1 MTTETR
7 QVRAVFANYRRKVQG
22 LDGQTRVGL
31 AMANRGDV
39 IEVASLAD
47 GELDR
52 LELNGA
58 LMPAGEEMEPGQ
70 VEATLVRAALER
82 ALNPLDVVRE
92 DFGAP
97 VSVSPPPLGARP
109 TGDLTT
115 GDTGVD
121 PADNPAPLPTGTI
134 TLGQGTAEEQAA
146 LDRLRAVPEGNSAP
160 LPRTD
165 APDVE
170 DTAALSEFI
179 RTGGDAGKPLTVP
192 ETVALAEG
200 DPDRARYVLEAERTA
215 SGQDPRKGV
224 SDGLAKIIDEGNAG

>member
-1 MTTETR
+1 MATNTR
-7 QVRAVFANYRRKVQG
+7 QVRAVFANYRRKVQT
-22 LDGQTRVGL
+22 LDGQTKVGL
-31 AMANRGDV
+31 GMANRGDTLDV
-39 IEVASLAD
+39 DTLAD
-47 GELDR
+47 GELER

-58 LMPAGEEMEPGQ
+58 LMPAGQETDPAQ
-70 VEATLVRAALER
+70 IEATLVKAALER

-92 DFGAP
+92 DFGATP
-97 VSVSPPPLGARP
+97 SISPPGLGARP
-109 TGDLTT
+109 VGDFTT

-121 PADNPAPLPTGTI
+121 PADNPAPPVTGTI

-146 LDRLRAVPEGNSAP
+146 LDRLRAVPEGNQAP

-179 RTGGDAGKPLTVP
+179 QSGGDAGKPLTVP

-224 SDGLAKIIDEGNAG
+224 EDGLTKIIEGSA